1 MNWLRPL
8 QIFLI
13 QSIHE
18 AAVSLLDF
26 VLTGREVLTANG
38 AGK

>member
-18 AAVSLLDF
+18 AAVSLCVTHSTLF
-26 VLTGREVLTANG
+26 
-38 AGK
+38 